1 MNQQAA
7 EEETLESISNGLL
20 PLLMV
25 TVIAGLLVGLV
36 GGSFHWLLRA
46 SGNGFANWV
55 SELKGSGMHL
65 GLAALVAFLVAAVCV
80 GLSRWLVRNT
90 PSAGGSGIQHVEA
103 VMRGKA
109 SPAPF
114 RVLPLKFVGGILSM
128 MPGLALGREG
138 PTVQMAA
145 VIGTECGKLFR
156 LGSHDRAM
164 LYTAI
169 AGSGLSVAFNAPLA
183 GAVFVL
189 EEVSRLI
196 TLRRLL
202 VSLLAVAVAIS
213 TYRLL
218 FGNATSFRVDEL
230 LPVNLFELPLFAL
243 LGAWLGALGVL
254 YNRTTVFALDAA
266 GKIAPS
272 WRPEWKAALVGGIAG
287 LMVMAMPE
295 WAGGGESQVQSVLNG
310 QIGLTSMVMLFMVR
324 WLFGPISYSTGVPG
338 GLFAPL
344 LLIGAIAGACFSTIA
359 QLIVTTPTI
368 FDPATYAIV
377 GMAAFFTAV
386 VRAPLTGVLLMIE
399 MTGTVSLMAP
409 LLVASVTSAA
419 IATLMR
425 GEPIYDTLR
434 ARMPPER

>member
-1 MNQQAA
+1 VNNQAN
-7 EEETLESISNGLL
+7 EETLESIASGLL
-20 PLLMV
+20 PLLLV

-36 GGSFHWLLRA
+36 GGSFHWLLQI
-46 SGNGFANWV
+46 SGDGFAGWV
-55 SELKGSGMHL
+55 HELKSSSMHL
-65 GLAALVAFLVAAVCV
+65 GLSAAIAILAGAACV

-90 PSAGGSGIQHVEA
+90 PSARGSGIQHVEA
-103 VMRGKA
+103 VMRGQA

-145 VIGTECGKLFR
+145 VIGTQCGKLFR
-156 LGSHDRAM
+156 LGNDDRAL

-196 TLRRLL
+196 TLRRML
-202 VSLLAVAVAIS
+202 VSLLAVAAAIT
-213 TYRLL
+213 TYRML
-218 FGNATSFRVDEL
+218 FGNATSFDVSNL
-230 LPVNLFELPLFAL
+230 LPFTMPELVLFAL
-243 LGAWLGALGVL
+243 LGGWLGALGVL
-254 YNRTTVFALDAA
+254 YNRSTLLALDAA
-266 GKIAPS
+266 TNLAPS
-272 WRPEWKAALVGGIAG
+272 WRPEWKAAVVGGIAG
-287 LMVMAMPE
+287 LMVFAVPE
-295 WAGGGESQVQSVLNG
+295 WTGGGEKQVQSILNG
-310 QIGLTSMVMLFMVR
+310 QVALNGLVILFLVR
-324 WLFGPISYSTGVPG
+324 WVFGPVSYATGVPG

-344 LLIGAIAGACFSTIA
+344 LLIGAAAGAGFSTLA
-359 QLIVTTPTI
+359 QLIVTTPTV

-377 GMAAFFTAV
+377 GMAAFFTGV
-386 VRAPLTGVLLMIE
+386 VRAPLTGVLLMME
-399 MTGTVSLMAP
+399 MTGSVSLMAP
-409 LLVASVTSAA
+409 LLVASVSSAA

-434 ARMPPER
+434 ARMTPER

>member
-1 MNQQAA
+1 VNNQAD
-7 EEETLESISNGLL
+7 EETLESIASGLL
-20 PLLMV
+20 PLLLV

-36 GGSFHWLLRA
+36 GGSFHWLLQI
-46 SGNGFANWV
+46 SGDGFASWV
-55 SELKGSGMHL
+55 GELKTSSMHM
-65 GLAALVAFLVAAVCV
+65 GLSAAIAMLAGAVSV

-90 PSAGGSGIQHVEA
+90 PCARGSGIQHVEA
-103 VMRGKA
+103 VMRGQA

-145 VIGTECGKLFR
+145 VIGTQCGKLFR
-156 LGSHDRAM
+156 LGNDDKAL

-196 TLRRLL
+196 TLRRML
-202 VSLLAVAVAIS
+202 VSLLAVAAAIT
-213 TYRLL
+213 TYRML
-218 FGNATSFRVDEL
+218 FGNATSFDVSNL
-230 LPVNLFELPLFAL
+230 LPFTMPELVLFAL
-243 LGAWLGALGVL
+243 LGGWLGALGVL
-254 YNRTTVFALDAA
+254 FNRSTLMAMDAA
-266 GKIAPS
+266 TNLMPLC
-272 WRPEWKAALVGGIAG
+272 RPEWKAAFVGGIAG
-287 LMVMAMPE
+287 LMVFAIPE
-295 WAGGGESQVQSVLNG
+295 WTGGGEKQVQSILNG
-310 QIGLTSMVMLFMVR
+310 EVALNGLVILFLVR
-324 WLFGPISYSTGVPG
+324 WVFGPVSYATGVPG
-338 GLFAPL
+338 GVFAPL
-344 LLIGAIAGACFSTIA
+344 LLIGAAAGAGFSTLA
-359 QLIVTTPTI
+359 QLIVSTPTV

-377 GMAAFFTAV
+377 GMAAFFTGV
-386 VRAPLTGVLLMIE
+386 VRAPLTGVLLMME

-409 LLVASVTSAA
+409 LLIASVSSAA

-434 ARMPPER
+434 ARMTPER

>member
-1 MNQQAA
+1 MNNQAD
-7 EEETLESISNGLL
+7 EETLESIASGLL
-20 PLLMV
+20 PLLLV

-36 GGSFHWLLRA
+36 GGSFHWLLQI
-46 SGNGFANWV
+46 SGDGFAGWV
-55 SELKGSGMHL
+55 HELKSSSMHL
-65 GLAALVAFLVAAVCV
+65 GLSAAIAIFAGATCV

-90 PSAGGSGIQHVEA
+90 PSARGSGIQHVEA
-103 VMRGKA
+103 VMRGQA

-145 VIGTECGKLFR
+145 VIGTQCGKLFR
-156 LGSHDRAM
+156 LGKDDKAL

-196 TLRRLL
+196 TLRRML
-202 VSLLAVAVAIS
+202 VSLLAVAAAIT
-213 TYRLL
+213 TYRML
-218 FGNATSFRVDEL
+218 FGNATSFDVSNL
-230 LPVNLFELPLFAL
+230 LPFTMPELVLFAL
-243 LGAWLGALGVL
+243 LGGWLGALGVL
-254 YNRTTVFALDAA
+254 YNRSTLLALDAA
-266 GKIAPS
+266 TNLAPS
-272 WRPEWKAALVGGIAG
+272 WRPEWKAAVVGGIAG
-287 LMVMAMPE
+287 LMVFAVPE
-295 WAGGGESQVQSVLNG
+295 WTGGGEKQVQSILNG
-310 QIGLTSMVMLFMVR
+310 QVALNGLVILLMVR
-324 WLFGPISYSTGVPG
+324 WVFGPVSYATGVPG

-344 LLIGAIAGACFSTIA
+344 LLIGAAAGAGFSTLA
-359 QLIVTTPTI
+359 QLIVTTPTV

-377 GMAAFFTAV
+377 GMAAFFTGV
-386 VRAPLTGVLLMIE
+386 VRAPLTGVLLMME
-399 MTGTVSLMAP
+399 MTGSVSLMAP
-409 LLVASVTSAA
+409 LLVASVSSAA

-434 ARMPPER
+434 ARMTPER

>member
-1 MNQQAA
+1 MNNQAD
-7 EEETLESISNGLL
+7 EETLESIASGLL
-20 PLLMV
+20 PLLLV

-36 GGSFHWLLRA
+36 GGSFHWLLQI
-46 SGNGFANWV
+46 SGDGFASWV
-55 SELKGSGMHL
+55 RELKTSSMHM
-65 GLAALVAFLVAAVCV
+65 GLSAAIAMLAGAVSV

-90 PSAGGSGIQHVEA
+90 PCARGSGIQHVEA
-103 VMRGKA
+103 VMRGQA

-145 VIGTECGKLFR
+145 VIGTQCGKLFR
-156 LGSHDRAM
+156 LGNDDKAL

-196 TLRRLL
+196 TLRRML
-202 VSLLAVAVAIS
+202 VSLLAVAAAIT
-213 TYRLL
+213 TYRML
-218 FGNATSFRVDEL
+218 FGNATSFDVSNL
-230 LPVNLFELPLFAL
+230 LPFTMPELVLFAL
-243 LGAWLGALGVL
+243 LGGWLGALGVL
-254 YNRTTVFALDAA
+254 FNRSTLMAMDAA
-266 GKIAPS
+266 TNLMPLC
-272 WRPEWKAALVGGIAG
+272 RPEWKAAFVGGIAG
-287 LMVMAMPE
+287 LMIFAIPE
-295 WAGGGESQVQSVLNG
+295 WTGGGEKQVQSILNG
-310 QIGLTSMVMLFMVR
+310 EVALNGLVILFLVR
-324 WLFGPISYSTGVPG
+324 WVFGPVSYATGVPG
-338 GLFAPL
+338 GVFAPL
-344 LLIGAIAGACFSTIA
+344 LLIGAAAGAGFSTLA
-359 QLIVTTPTI
+359 QLIVSTPTV

-377 GMAAFFTAV
+377 GMAAFFTGV
-386 VRAPLTGVLLMIE
+386 VRAPLTGVLLMME

-409 LLVASVTSAA
+409 LLIASVSSAA

-434 ARMPPER
+434 ARMTPER

>member
-1 MNQQAA
+1 MNNQAN
-7 EEETLESISNGLL
+7 EETLESIASGLL
-20 PLLMV
+20 PLLLV

-36 GGSFHWLLRA
+36 GGSFHWLLQI
-46 SGNGFANWV
+46 SGDGFAGWV
-55 SELKGSGMHL
+55 HELKSSSMHL
-65 GLAALVAFLVAAVCV
+65 GLSAAIAILAGAACV

-90 PSAGGSGIQHVEA
+90 PSARGSGIQHVEA
-103 VMRGKA
+103 VMRGQA

-145 VIGTECGKLFR
+145 VIGTQCGKLFR
-156 LGSHDRAM
+156 LGNDDRAL

-196 TLRRLL
+196 TLRRML
-202 VSLLAVAVAIS
+202 VSLLAVAAAIT
-213 TYRLL
+213 TYRML
-218 FGNATSFRVDEL
+218 FGNATSFDVSNL
-230 LPVNLFELPLFAL
+230 LPFTMPELVLFAL
-243 LGAWLGALGVL
+243 LGGWLGALGVL
-254 YNRTTVFALDAA
+254 YNRSTLLALDAA
-266 GKIAPS
+266 TNLAPS
-272 WRPEWKAALVGGIAG
+272 WRPEWKAAVVGGIAG
-287 LMVMAMPE
+287 LMVFAVPE
-295 WAGGGESQVQSVLNG
+295 WTGGGEKQVQSILNG
-310 QIGLTSMVMLFMVR
+310 QVALNGLVILFLVR
-324 WLFGPISYSTGVPG
+324 WVFGPVSYATGVPG

-344 LLIGAIAGACFSTIA
+344 LLIGAAAGAGFSTLA
-359 QLIVTTPTI
+359 QLIVTTPTV

-377 GMAAFFTAV
+377 GMAAFFTGV
-386 VRAPLTGVLLMIE
+386 VRAPLTGVLLMME
-399 MTGTVSLMAP
+399 MTGSVSLMAP
-409 LLVASVTSAA
+409 LLVASVSSAA

-434 ARMPPER
+434 ARMTPER